1 MELPVEYPVEFLDSD
16 SEPVERSA
24 WRARFGRAE
33 VPPAAIWVA
42 TGLWSAAAVLAL
54 LSTFQTVFTY
64 RFDFSVIHTRG
75 GYNALG
81 YSLDATLAGD
91 RWPGYAFILG
101 FCSAVFALL
110 AVVSIRAVFGGEQG
124 RLHRYATSV
133 GLAAV
138 SLLIG
143 VLICIGLALSAV
155 FATYRG
161 LARTLADGREGAVHL
176 SIGACLWLGVAA
188 LACALAALVLTMLAK
203 PTAPVTP
210 EPDATG

>member
-1 MELPVEYPVEFLDSD
+1 MTGPSVEFLD
-16 SEPVERSA
+16 SEPVERPA
-24 WRARFGRAE
+24 RVPRFGWRRTT
-33 VPPAAIWVA
+33 VPPGTAWVA
-42 TGLWSAAAVLAL
+42 AGLWSAAAVLAL

-110 AVVSIRAVFGGEQG
+110 AVVSIRALLDGEQS

-133 GLAAV
+133 GIAAV
-138 SLLIG
+138 SLLVG

-176 SIGACLWLGVAA
+176 AIGACLWLGVAA
-188 LACALAALVLTMLAK
+188 LACAIAALVLTVLANR
-203 PTAPVTP
+203 TP
-210 EPDATG
+210 SRAGESDPNG